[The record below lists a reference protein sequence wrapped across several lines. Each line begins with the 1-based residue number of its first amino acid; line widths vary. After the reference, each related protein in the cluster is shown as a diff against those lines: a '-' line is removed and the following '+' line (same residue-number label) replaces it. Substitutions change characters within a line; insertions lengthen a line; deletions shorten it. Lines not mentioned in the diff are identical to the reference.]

1 MRFRLTGKTFYIL
14 SMGLLIGACNDV
26 DLQIPAP
33 QDQPIKVGIHT
44 GDVSTRTQIQDN
56 GLSTVWTEGDRLSL
70 WAIGSSGEYA
80 LSNQVFTAYG
90 TDAGRGFFTSELP
103 SQMPEDTYIYYC
115 TYPEP
120 SYIEGNTAVFN
131 VPSVQDGKVTSGADV
146 LVATPVTH
154 GPLAPLP
161 EIEDHSAMK
170 LKMNHMMHQFRFFV
184 PQDDEQLQGAEITR
198 MVLTFP
204 EPVVGDV
211 QLDISNPEKN
221 AVLAAGY
228 REITLN
234 LSDPLPNEQQNFACV
249 AFVPTKFSDGQSVH
263 VQAFTVDKIV
273 QIAPIDLCAKECL
286 PGHSTPVR
294 LAIDGLMEFPWQLT
308 FKIDANNLGEDI
320 NSVILEAPQGCT
332 WPETNTN
339 IYTYT
344 PGTKIKAG
352 DEFVLRFSSE
362 QQYRAFSGRNINVK
376 YDSDHALMSQ
386 NVTVSDISAVDK
398 SSISLTVPYLFF
410 EDFST
415 LVEYD
420 GDYKDGPYTS
430 VDGASKAAKDLS
442 AYGLGSGWTGAR
454 TGCNNAGTAILVGGR
469 VDCVILG
476 ATRAY
481 GRLDSP
487 KLSGLKPDA
496 SANVSVSF
504 DYSGSRDGSS
514 TYYPVA
520 VCGST
525 GFDGL
530 LNGYATQFNNNESWT
545 DIEGKQSVPGI
556 PTNGS
561 ATSLSKSMTY
571 TITDCTSA
579 TRLSWHVAGMG
590 YKNWKVDNGNQWMYI
605 DNIKVQIIK

>member
-1 MRFRLTGKTFYIL
+1 MRFKHIEKLFSIL
-14 SMGLLIGACNDV
+14 SMGVLMGSCQDI
-26 DLQIPAP
+26 DLQVTTPDP
-33 QDQPIKVGIHT
+33 QAIKVGIQA
-44 GDVSTRTQIQDN
+44 GDVSTRTQIQEN
-56 GLSTVWTEGDRLSL
+56 GLSTVWTEGDKLSV
-70 WAIGSSGEYA
+70 WAVGSSGEA
-80 LSNQVFTAYG
+80 VLSNQVFTAYG
-90 TDAGRGFFTSELP
+90 TDAGRGFFTSELA

-115 TYPEP
+115 TYPAP
-120 SYIEGNTAVFN
+120 SSIEGNTAVFN
-131 VPSVQDGKVTSGADV
+131 VPAIQDGKVTSGADV

-154 GPLAPLP
+154 GALAPLP

-184 PQDDEQLQGAEITR
+184 PQDDEHLQGAEITR

-204 EPVVGDV
+204 EPVVGQV
-211 QLDISNPEKN
+211 QLNISDPEQN
-221 AVLAAGY
+221 AVLSAGY
-228 REITLN
+228 REVTLN
-234 LSDPLPNEQQNFACV
+234 LADPLAKDKQNLACV
-249 AFVPTKFSDGQSVH
+249 AFVPTKFSDGQSLQ
-263 VQAFTVDKIV
+263 VQAFTADKIV
-273 QIAPIDLCAKECL
+273 QIAPIDLRAKECL

-294 LAIDGLMEFPWQLT
+294 LAIDGLIDFPWQMI
-308 FKIDANNLGEDI
+308 FKVAANNLGEDI

-332 WPETNTN
+332 WPATNSN
-339 IYTYT
+339 IFTYT
-344 PGTKIKAG
+344 PGSKIKVG
-352 DEFVLRFSSE
+352 DEFVVRFNSE
-362 QQYRAFSGRNINVK
+362 EQYHSFSGKNINVK
-376 YDSDHALMSQ
+376 YDTDHALMSQ
-386 NVTVSDISAVDK
+386 NLVLPDNSTVDK
-398 SSISLTVPYLFF
+398 SNISLTVPYLFF

-415 LVEYD
+415 LKAYD
-420 GDYKDGPYTS
+420 GDYNDGPYTS
-430 VDGASKAAKDLS
+430 VEGASTAAKDLS

-454 TGCNNAGTAILVGGR
+454 TGCDNAGTAILVGGR

-487 KLSGLKPDA
+487 KLSGLKPGA
-496 SANVSVSF
+496 SADVSVSF
-504 DYSGSRDGSS
+504 DYSGSRNGSS

-571 TITDCTSA
+571 TITDCTST

-590 YKNWKVDNGNQWMYI
+590 YKNWKIDNGNQWMYI
-605 DNIKVQIIK
+605 DNIKVQITK

>member
-1 MRFRLTGKTFYIL
+1 MRFKHIEKLFSIL
-14 SMGLLIGACNDV
+14 SMGALLVSCQDI
-26 DLQIPAP
+26 DLQVTTPDP
-33 QDQPIKVGIHT
+33 QPIKVGIHA
-44 GDVSTRTQIQDN
+44 GDVSTRTQIQEN
-56 GLSTVWTEGDRLSL
+56 GLSTVWTEGDKLSV
-70 WAIGSSGEYA
+70 WAVGSSGEA
-80 LSNQVFTAYG
+80 VLSNQVFTAYG
-90 TDAGRGFFTSELP
+90 TDAGRGFFTSELA

-115 TYPEP
+115 TYPAP
-120 SYIEGNTAVFN
+120 SSIEGNTAVFN
-131 VPSVQDGKVTSGADV
+131 VPAIQDGKVTSGADV
-146 LVATPVTH
+146 LVATPVSH
-154 GPLAPLP
+154 GALAPLP

-184 PQDDEQLQGAEITR
+184 PEDDTQLQDAQITR

-211 QLDISNPEKN
+211 LVDISDPTRQ
-221 AVLAAGY
+221 AVLSAGY

-234 LSDPLPNEQQNFACV
+234 LSEPLTKENQGYACV
-249 AFVPTKFSDGQSVH
+249 AFVPTKFSDGQSLQ
-263 VQAFTVDKIV
+263 VQAFTADKIV

-294 LAIDGLMEFPWQLT
+294 LAIDGLIDYPWQMT
-308 FKIDANNLGEDI
+308 FKVAANNLGEDI
-320 NSVILEAPQGCT
+320 NSVTLEAPQDCR
-332 WPETNTN
+332 WPATNTN
-339 IYTYT
+339 IYTYA
-344 PGTKIKAG
+344 PGAKIKVG
-352 DEFVLRFSSE
+352 DEFVVRFSSKE
-362 QQYRAFSGRNINVK
+362 HYHSFSGKNITVK
-376 YDSDHALMSQ
+376 YDTDHALMSQ
-386 NVTVSDISAVDK
+386 NLVLPDNSAVDK
-398 SSISLTVPYLFF
+398 SNISLTVPYLFF

-415 LVEYD
+415 LKAYD

-430 VDGASKAAKDLS
+430 VEGAATAAKDLS
-442 AYGLGSGWTGAR
+442 AYGLRNGWTGAR
-454 TGCNNAGTAILVGGR
+454 TGCDNAGTAILVGGR

-487 KLSGLKPDA
+487 KLSGLKPGA
-496 SANVSVSF
+496 SADVSVSF
-504 DYSGSRDGSS
+504 DYSGSRSGSS

-571 TITDCTSA
+571 TITDCTST

-590 YKNWKVDNGNQWMYI
+590 YKNWKIDNGNQWMYI
-605 DNIKVQIIK
+605 DNIKVQITK